1 MKIFHCAANSG
12 LLSCLPMVYPACC
25 PCCSSSLPAENYGG
39 GLLPLGSNITS
50 DGYIPTA
57 VAAAVVQSVRP
68 ISNPTE
74 ESTPSTPDADRPDE
88 QPTASTPE
96 ATRPAEQPTASAP
109 ETARPDEQPTAS
121 APETDR
127 PNEETPPSTPETNRP
142 NEETAPITPEA
153 TRPNEETVPS
163 TPETNQPNE
172 ENAPATPE
180 TNQPN
185 EETAPATPEATRPA
199 EQPTASAPETA
210 RPNEET
216 AASMP
221 TRPLSTVRLPASG
234 DTPATAGSAAQ
245 FWIRDSQ
252 AVNASALCLFPQT
265 VAGQDLAFS
274 ENTLSLAPK
283 GVYFVS
289 LLLKA
294 QANGQFVEVIPQIDL
309 ALRHEFSAC
318 ANGDSSSEPQ
328 AGAVSLSCGF
338 LVNTTAC
345 TAPTSLQF
353 LLHTD
358 SAQPVSVNGC
368 LSLFKVGVP
377 FGD

>member
-25 PCCSSSLPAENYGG
+25 PCSSSLSAENCGG
-39 GLLPLGSNITS
+39 GLLPLGSNSTI

-57 VAAAVVQSVRP
+57 VSAAVVQSVRP
-68 ISNPTE
+68 ISNPTTE
-74 ESTPSTPDADRPDE
+74 TPPTTPDA
-88 QPTASTPE
+88 T
-96 ATRPAEQPTASAP
+96 
-109 ETARPDEQPTAS
+109 
-121 APETDR
+121 R
-127 PNEETPPSTPETNRP
+127 PNEETTPAAPETNRP
-142 NEETAPITPEA
+142 NEETPPTTPDA

-163 TPETNQPNE
+163 TPET
-172 ENAPATPE
+172 
-180 TNQPN
+180 
-185 EETAPATPEATRPA
+185 
-199 EQPTASAPETA
+199 A

-216 AASMP
+216 VPSAP
-221 TRPLSTVRLPASG
+221 IRPVSAFRLPE
-234 DTPATAGSAAQ
+234 DRKEPATAGSAAQ

-252 AVNASALCLFPQT
+252 VINASVLHLFPQT

-274 ENTLSLAPK
+274 EDTLSLAPN

-289 LLLKA
+289 FLLKA

-309 ALRHEFSAC
+309 ALHHEFSAC
-318 ANGDSSSEPQ
+318 AKGDSSQEPQ
-328 AGAVSLSCGF
+328 ADAVSFSCGF

-358 SAQPVSVNGC
+358 SAQPIAVNGC
-368 LSLFKVGVP
+368 LSLFKIGVP

>member
-39 GLLPLGSNITS
+39 GLLPLGSNITA

-68 ISNPTE
+68 ISNPTTE
-74 ESTPSTPDADRPDE
+74 TP
-88 QPTASTPE
+88 PTTPE
-96 ATRPAEQPTASAP
+96 A
-109 ETARPDEQPTAS
+109 D
-121 APETDR
+121 
-127 PNEETPPSTPETNRP
+127 
-142 NEETAPITPEA
+142 
-153 TRPNEETVPS
+153 RPNEETVPS
-163 TPETNQPNE
+163 M
-172 ENAPATPE
+172 
-180 TNQPN
+180 
-185 EETAPATPEATRPA
+185 
-199 EQPTASAPETA
+199 PETA
-210 RPNEET
+210 RPNEEAT
-216 AASMP
+216 PSAP
-221 TRPLSTVRLPASG
+221 IRPVSAFRLPENRKE
-234 DTPATAGSAAQ
+234 PATVGSAAQ

-252 AVNASALCLFPQT
+252 AINASVLHLFPQT

-274 ENTLSLAPK
+274 EDTLSLAPN

-289 LLLKA
+289 FLLKA

-309 ALRHEFSAC
+309 ALHHEFSAC
-318 ANGDSSSEPQ
+318 AKGDSSQEPQ
-328 AGAVSLSCGF
+328 ADAVSLSCGF

-358 SAQPVSVNGC
+358 SAQPIAVNGC
-368 LSLFKVGVP
+368 LSLFKIGVP

>member
-25 PCCSSSLPAENYGG
+25 PCSSSLPAENYGG
-39 GLLPLGSNITS
+39 GLLPLGSNSTV

-68 ISNPTE
+68 ISNPTTE
-74 ESTPSTPDADRPDE
+74 TP
-88 QPTASTPE
+88 PTTPE
-96 ATRPAEQPTASAP
+96 AA
-109 ETARPDEQPTAS
+109 
-121 APETDR
+121 
-127 PNEETPPSTPETNRP
+127 
-142 NEETAPITPEA
+142 
-153 TRPNEETVPS
+153 RPNEETVPS
-163 TPETNQPNE
+163 TPETDR
-172 ENAPATPE
+172 
-180 TNQPN
+180 PN
-185 EETAPATPEATRPA
+185 EETAPATPEATRPNEEA
-199 EQPTASAPETA
+199 ITSAPETT

-216 AASMP
+216 VPSAP
-221 TRPLSTVRLPASG
+221 IRPVSAFRLPENRKE
-234 DTPATAGSAAQ
+234 PATVGSAAQ

-252 AVNASALCLFPQT
+252 AINASVLHLFPQT

-274 ENTLSLAPK
+274 EDTLSLAPN

-289 LLLKA
+289 FLLKA

-309 ALRHEFSAC
+309 ALHHEFSAC
-318 ANGDSSSEPQ
+318 AKGDSSQEPQ
-328 AGAVSLSCGF
+328 ADAVSLSCGF

-358 SAQPVSVNGC
+358 SAQPIAVNGC
-368 LSLFKVGVP
+368 LSLFKIGVP

>member
-39 GLLPLGSNITS
+39 GLLPLGSNSTA

-68 ISNPTE
+68 ISNPT
-74 ESTPSTPDADRPDE
+74 T
-88 QPTASTPE
+88 
-96 ATRPAEQPTASAP
+96 
-109 ETARPDEQPTAS
+109 
-121 APETDR
+121 
-127 PNEETPPSTPETNRP
+127 ETPPSTPETNRP
-142 NEETAPITPEA
+142 NEEPAPVTPETA
-153 TRPNEETVPS
+153 RPNEADRPNEEAIPSAPEATRPNEEAITSAPETTRPNEETVPS
-163 TPETNQPNE
+163 APIRPVSAFRLPENRKE
-172 ENAPATPE
+172 PAT
-180 TNQPN
+180 
-185 EETAPATPEATRPA
+185 
-199 EQPTASAPETA
+199 
-210 RPNEET
+210 
-216 AASMP
+216 
-221 TRPLSTVRLPASG
+221 V
-234 DTPATAGSAAQ
+234 GSAAQ

-252 AVNASALCLFPQT
+252 AINASVLHLFPQT

-274 ENTLSLAPK
+274 EDTLSLAPN

-289 LLLKA
+289 FLLKA

-309 ALRHEFSAC
+309 ALHHEFSAC
-318 ANGDSSSEPQ
+318 AKGDSSQEPQ
-328 AGAVSLSCGF
+328 ADAVSLSCGF

-358 SAQPVSVNGC
+358 SAQPIAVNGC
-368 LSLFKVGVP
+368 LSLFKIGVP

>member
-39 GLLPLGSNITS
+39 GLLPLGSNSTV

-68 ISNPTE
+68 ISNPTTE
-74 ESTPSTPDADRPDE
+74 TP
-88 QPTASTPE
+88 PTT
-96 ATRPAEQPTASAP
+96 P
-109 ETARPDEQPTAS
+109 ETAQ
-121 APETDR
+121 
-127 PNEETPPSTPETNRP
+127 PNEETVP
-142 NEETAPITPEA
+142 AAPEA
-153 TRPNEETVPS
+153 TRPNEETVPA
-163 TPETNQPNE
+163 TPDTTRPNE
-172 ENAPATPE
+172 EAAPATPE
-180 TNQPN
+180 IN
-185 EETAPATPEATRPA
+185 
-199 EQPTASAPETA
+199 
-210 RPNEET
+210 RPNEEIVPS
-216 AASMP
+216 AP
-221 TRPLSTVRLPASG
+221 IRPVSAFRLPEDG
-234 DTPATAGSAAQ
+234 KEPATAGSAAQ

-252 AVNASALCLFPQT
+252 AINASVLHLFPQT

-274 ENTLSLAPK
+274 EDTLSLAPN

-289 LLLKA
+289 FLLKA

-309 ALRHEFSAC
+309 ALHHEFSAC
-318 ANGDSSSEPQ
+318 AKGDSSQEPQ
-328 AGAVSLSCGF
+328 ADAVSLSCGF

-358 SAQPVSVNGC
+358 SAQPIAVNGC
-368 LSLFKVGVP
+368 LSLFKIGVL

>member
-25 PCCSSSLPAENYGG
+25 PCSSSLPAENYGG
-39 GLLPLGSNITS
+39 GLLPLGSNITA

-68 ISNPTE
+68 ISNPTTE
-74 ESTPSTPDADRPDE
+74 TPPTTPDA
-88 QPTASTPE
+88 T
-96 ATRPAEQPTASAP
+96 
-109 ETARPDEQPTAS
+109 
-121 APETDR
+121 R
-127 PNEETPPSTPETNRP
+127 PNEETTPAAPETNRPDEETVPATPETNRP
-142 NEETAPITPEA
+142 NEETPPTMPETA
-153 TRPNEETVPS
+153 RPNEETVPS
-163 TPETNQPNE
+163 TPE
-172 ENAPATPE
+172 A
-180 TNQPN
+180 
-185 EETAPATPEATRPA
+185 
-199 EQPTASAPETA
+199 A

-216 AASMP
+216 VP
-221 TRPLSTVRLPASG
+221 TTPETDRPNEEATPSAPIRPVSAFRLPEDGKES
-234 DTPATAGSAAQ
+234 ATAGSAAQ

-252 AVNASALCLFPQT
+252 AINASVLHLFPQT

-274 ENTLSLAPK
+274 EDTLSLAPN

-289 LLLKA
+289 FLLKA

-309 ALRHEFSAC
+309 ALHHEFSAC
-318 ANGDSSSEPQ
+318 AKGDSSQEPQ
-328 AGAVSLSCGF
+328 ADAVSLSCGF

-358 SAQPVSVNGC
+358 SAQPIAVNGC
-368 LSLFKVGVP
+368 LSLFKIGVP

>member
-39 GLLPLGSNITS
+39 GLLPLGSNITA

-57 VAAAVVQSVRP
+57 VAAAVIQSVRP
-68 ISNPTE
+68 ISNPT
-74 ESTPSTPDADRPDE
+74 T
-88 QPTASTPE
+88 
-96 ATRPAEQPTASAP
+96 
-109 ETARPDEQPTAS
+109 
-121 APETDR
+121 
-127 PNEETPPSTPETNRP
+127 ETPPSTPEAARP
-142 NEETAPITPEA
+142 NEETTPATPETARPNEADRPNEEAIPSAPEATRPNVEAIPSAPDA
-153 TRPNEETVPS
+153 TRPNEETVP
-163 TPETNQPNE
+163 TT
-172 ENAPATPE
+172 
-180 TNQPN
+180 
-185 EETAPATPEATRPA
+185 
-199 EQPTASAPETA
+199 PETA
-210 RPNEET
+210 RPNEKAT
-216 AASMP
+216 PSAP
-221 TRPLSTVRLPASG
+221 IRPVSAFRLPE
-234 DTPATAGSAAQ
+234 DRKEPATAGSAAQ

-252 AVNASALCLFPQT
+252 AINASVLHLFPQT

-274 ENTLSLAPK
+274 EDTLSLAPN

-289 LLLKA
+289 FLLKA

-309 ALRHEFSAC
+309 ALHHEFSAC
-318 ANGDSSSEPQ
+318 AKGDSSQEPQ
-328 AGAVSLSCGF
+328 ADAVSLSCGF

-358 SAQPVSVNGC
+358 SAQPIAVNGC
-368 LSLFKVGVP
+368 LSLFKIGVP

>member
-25 PCCSSSLPAENYGG
+25 PCSSSLSAENCGG
-39 GLLPLGSNITS
+39 GLLPLGSNSTI

-68 ISNPTE
+68 ISNPTTE
-74 ESTPSTPDADRPDE
+74 TPPTTPDA
-88 QPTASTPE
+88 
-96 ATRPAEQPTASAP
+96 TRPNE
-109 ETARPDEQPTAS
+109 ETTPA

-127 PNEETPPSTPETNRP
+127 PDEETVPATPETNRP
-142 NEETAPITPEA
+142 NEETPPTTPDA
-153 TRPNEETVPS
+153 TRPNEETVP
-163 TPETNQPNE
+163 TT
-172 ENAPATPE
+172 
-180 TNQPN
+180 
-185 EETAPATPEATRPA
+185 
-199 EQPTASAPETA
+199 PETA
-210 RPNEET
+210 RPNEKAT
-216 AASMP
+216 PSAP
-221 TRPLSTVRLPASG
+221 IRPVSAFRLPE
-234 DTPATAGSAAQ
+234 DRKEPATAGSAAQ

-252 AVNASALCLFPQT
+252 AINASVLHLFPQT

-274 ENTLSLAPK
+274 EDTLSLAPN

-289 LLLKA
+289 FLLKA

-309 ALRHEFSAC
+309 ALHHEFSAC
-318 ANGDSSSEPQ
+318 AKGDSSQEPQ
-328 AGAVSLSCGF
+328 ADAVSLSCGF

-358 SAQPVSVNGC
+358 SAQPIAVNGC
-368 LSLFKVGVP
+368 LSLFKIGVP

>member
-39 GLLPLGSNITS
+39 GLLPLGSNSTV

-68 ISNPTE
+68 ISNPT
-74 ESTPSTPDADRPDE
+74 T
-88 QPTASTPE
+88 
-96 ATRPAEQPTASAP
+96 
-109 ETARPDEQPTAS
+109 
-121 APETDR
+121 
-127 PNEETPPSTPETNRP
+127 ETPPTTPETNRP
-142 NEETAPITPEA
+142 NEEPAPVTPETA
-153 TRPNEETVPS
+153 RPNEADRPNEEAIPSAPEATRPNEEAIPSAPETTRPNEETVPS
-163 TPETNQPNE
+163 APIRPVSAFRLPENRKE
-172 ENAPATPE
+172 PAT
-180 TNQPN
+180 
-185 EETAPATPEATRPA
+185 
-199 EQPTASAPETA
+199 
-210 RPNEET
+210 
-216 AASMP
+216 
-221 TRPLSTVRLPASG
+221 V
-234 DTPATAGSAAQ
+234 GSAAQ

-252 AVNASALCLFPQT
+252 AINASVLHLFPQT

-274 ENTLSLAPK
+274 EDTLSLAPN

-289 LLLKA
+289 FLLKA

-309 ALRHEFSAC
+309 ALHHEFSAC
-318 ANGDSSSEPQ
+318 AKGDSSQEPQ
-328 AGAVSLSCGF
+328 ADAVSLSCGF

-358 SAQPVSVNGC
+358 SAQPIAVNGC
-368 LSLFKVGVP
+368 LSLFKIGVP

>member
-39 GLLPLGSNITS
+39 GLLPLGSNSTV

-57 VAAAVVQSVRP
+57 VSAAVVQSVRP
-68 ISNPTE
+68 ISNPTTE
-74 ESTPSTPDADRPDE
+74 TP
-88 QPTASTPE
+88 PTTPE
-96 ATRPAEQPTASAP
+96 A
-109 ETARPDEQPTAS
+109 
-121 APETDR
+121 DR
-127 PNEETPPSTPETNRP
+127 PNEETTPAAPEINRPDEETVPATPETNRP
-142 NEETAPITPEA
+142 NEETPPTTPDA
-153 TRPNEETVPS
+153 TRPNEETVP
-163 TPETNQPNE
+163 TT
-172 ENAPATPE
+172 
-180 TNQPN
+180 
-185 EETAPATPEATRPA
+185 
-199 EQPTASAPETA
+199 PETA
-210 RPNEET
+210 RPNEEAT
-216 AASMP
+216 PSAP
-221 TRPLSTVRLPASG
+221 IRPVSAFRLPEDG
-234 DTPATAGSAAQ
+234 KEPATAGSAAQ

-252 AVNASALCLFPQT
+252 AINASVLHLFPQT

-274 ENTLSLAPK
+274 EDTLSLAPN

-289 LLLKA
+289 FLLKA

-309 ALRHEFSAC
+309 ALHHEFSAC
-318 ANGDSSSEPQ
+318 AKGDSSQEPQ
-328 AGAVSLSCGF
+328 ADAVSLSCGF

-358 SAQPVSVNGC
+358 SAQPIAVNGC
-368 LSLFKVGVP
+368 LSLFKIGVP

>member
-39 GLLPLGSNITS
+39 GLLPLGSNITA

-68 ISNPTE
+68 ISNPTTE
-74 ESTPSTPDADRPDE
+74 TP
-88 QPTASTPE
+88 PTTPE
-96 ATRPAEQPTASAP
+96 AA
-109 ETARPDEQPTAS
+109 
-121 APETDR
+121 
-127 PNEETPPSTPETNRP
+127 
-142 NEETAPITPEA
+142 
-153 TRPNEETVPS
+153 RPNEETVPS
-163 TPETNQPNE
+163 M
-172 ENAPATPE
+172 
-180 TNQPN
+180 
-185 EETAPATPEATRPA
+185 
-199 EQPTASAPETA
+199 PETA
-210 RPNEET
+210 RPNEKATPSTPEADRPNEEAVPSTPET
-216 AASMP
+216 A
-221 TRPLSTVRLPASG
+221 RPNEKATPSAPIRPVSAFRLPE
-234 DTPATAGSAAQ
+234 DRKEPATAGSAAQ

-252 AVNASALCLFPQT
+252 AINASVLHLFPQT

-274 ENTLSLAPK
+274 EDTLSLAPN

-289 LLLKA
+289 FLLKA

-309 ALRHEFSAC
+309 ALHHEFSAC
-318 ANGDSSSEPQ
+318 AKGDSSQEPQ
-328 AGAVSLSCGF
+328 ADAVSLSCGF

-358 SAQPVSVNGC
+358 SAQPIAVNGC
-368 LSLFKVGVP
+368 LSLFKIGVP

>member
-25 PCCSSSLPAENYGG
+25 PCSSSLSAENCGG
-39 GLLPLGSNITS
+39 GLLPLGSNSTI

-68 ISNPTE
+68 ISNPTTE
-74 ESTPSTPDADRPDE
+74 TPPTTPDA
-88 QPTASTPE
+88 
-96 ATRPAEQPTASAP
+96 TRPNE
-109 ETARPDEQPTAS
+109 ETTPA

-127 PNEETPPSTPETNRP
+127 PDEETVPATPETNRP
-142 NEETAPITPEA
+142 NEETPPTTPDA
-153 TRPNEETVPS
+153 TRPNEETVP
-163 TPETNQPNE
+163 TT
-172 ENAPATPE
+172 
-180 TNQPN
+180 
-185 EETAPATPEATRPA
+185 
-199 EQPTASAPETA
+199 PETA
-210 RPNEET
+210 RPNEEAT
-216 AASMP
+216 PSAP
-221 TRPLSTVRLPASG
+221 IRPVSAFRLPEDG
-234 DTPATAGSAAQ
+234 KEPATAGSAAQ

-252 AVNASALCLFPQT
+252 AINASVLHLFPQT

-274 ENTLSLAPK
+274 EDTLSLAPN

-289 LLLKA
+289 FLLKA
-294 QANGQFVEVIPQIDL
+294 QANGKFVEVIPQIDL
-309 ALRHEFSAC
+309 ALHHEFSAC
-318 ANGDSSSEPQ
+318 AKGDSSQEPQ
-328 AGAVSLSCGF
+328 ADAVSLSCGF

-358 SAQPVSVNGC
+358 SAQPIAVNGC
-368 LSLFKVGVP
+368 LSLFKIGVP

>member
-25 PCCSSSLPAENYGG
+25 PCSSSLSAENCGG
-39 GLLPLGSNITS
+39 GLLPLGSNSTI

-57 VAAAVVQSVRP
+57 VSAAVVQSVRP
-68 ISNPTE
+68 ISNPTTE
-74 ESTPSTPDADRPDE
+74 TPPTTPDA
-88 QPTASTPE
+88 T
-96 ATRPAEQPTASAP
+96 
-109 ETARPDEQPTAS
+109 
-121 APETDR
+121 R
-127 PNEETPPSTPETNRP
+127 PNEETTPAAPETNRPDEETVPATPETNRP
-142 NEETAPITPEA
+142 NEETPPTTPEA
-153 TRPNEETVPS
+153 TRPNKETVPS
-163 TPETNQPNE
+163 T
-172 ENAPATPE
+172 
-180 TNQPN
+180 
-185 EETAPATPEATRPA
+185 
-199 EQPTASAPETA
+199 PETA

-216 AASMP
+216 VPSAP
-221 TRPLSTVRLPASG
+221 IRPVSAFRLPE
-234 DTPATAGSAAQ
+234 DRKEPATAGSAAQ

-252 AVNASALCLFPQT
+252 VINASVLHLFPQT

-274 ENTLSLAPK
+274 EDTLSLAPN

-289 LLLKA
+289 FLLKA

-309 ALRHEFSAC
+309 ALHHEFSAC
-318 ANGDSSSEPQ
+318 AKGDSSQEPQ
-328 AGAVSLSCGF
+328 ADAVSFSCGF

-358 SAQPVSVNGC
+358 SAQPIAVNGC
-368 LSLFKVGVP
+368 LSLFKIGVP

>member
-39 GLLPLGSNITS
+39 GLLPLGSNSTV

-68 ISNPTE
+68 ISNPTTE
-74 ESTPSTPDADRPDE
+74 TP
-88 QPTASTPE
+88 PTT
-96 ATRPAEQPTASAP
+96 P
-109 ETARPDEQPTAS
+109 ETAQ
-121 APETDR
+121 
-127 PNEETPPSTPETNRP
+127 PNEETVP
-142 NEETAPITPEA
+142 AAPEA
-153 TRPNEETVPS
+153 TRPNEETVP
-163 TPETNQPNE
+163 
-172 ENAPATPE
+172 ATPE
-180 TNQPN
+180 TN
-185 EETAPATPEATRPA
+185 
-199 EQPTASAPETA
+199 
-210 RPNEET
+210 RPNEE
-216 AASMP
+216 AASSAP
-221 TRPLSTVRLPASG
+221 IRPVSAFRLPEDG
-234 DTPATAGSAAQ
+234 KEPATAGSAAQ

-252 AVNASALCLFPQT
+252 AINASVLHLFPQT

-274 ENTLSLAPK
+274 EDTLSLAPN

-289 LLLKA
+289 FLLKA
-294 QANGQFVEVIPQIDL
+294 QANGKFVEVIPQIDL
-309 ALRHEFSAC
+309 ALHHEFSAC
-318 ANGDSSSEPQ
+318 AKGDSSQEPQ
-328 AGAVSLSCGF
+328 ADAVSLSCGF

-358 SAQPVSVNGC
+358 SAQPIAVNGC
-368 LSLFKVGVP
+368 LSLFKIGVP

>member
-39 GLLPLGSNITS
+39 GLLPLGSNITA

-68 ISNPTE
+68 ISNPTTE
-74 ESTPSTPDADRPDE
+74 TP
-88 QPTASTPE
+88 PTTPE
-96 ATRPAEQPTASAP
+96 A
-109 ETARPDEQPTAS
+109 
-121 APETDR
+121 DR
-127 PNEETPPSTPETNRP
+127 PNEETTPAAPETNRPDEETVPATPETNRP
-142 NEETAPITPEA
+142 NEETPPTTPEA

-163 TPETNQPNE
+163 TPET
-172 ENAPATPE
+172 
-180 TNQPN
+180 
-185 EETAPATPEATRPA
+185 
-199 EQPTASAPETA
+199 A

-216 AASMP
+216 VPSAP
-221 TRPLSTVRLPASG
+221 IRPVSAFRLPE
-234 DTPATAGSAAQ
+234 DRKEPATAGSAAQ

-252 AVNASALCLFPQT
+252 VINASVLHLFPQT

-274 ENTLSLAPK
+274 EDTLSLAPN

-289 LLLKA
+289 FLLKA

-309 ALRHEFSAC
+309 ALHHEFSAC
-318 ANGDSSSEPQ
+318 AKGDSSQEPQ
-328 AGAVSLSCGF
+328 ADAVSFSCGF

-358 SAQPVSVNGC
+358 SAQPIAVNGC
-368 LSLFKVGVP
+368 LSLFKIGVP

>member
-25 PCCSSSLPAENYGG
+25 PCSSSLPAENYGG
-39 GLLPLGSNITS
+39 GLLPLGSNSTA

-68 ISNPTE
+68 ISNPTTE
-74 ESTPSTPDADRPDE
+74 TP
-88 QPTASTPE
+88 PTTPE
-96 ATRPAEQPTASAP
+96 AA
-109 ETARPDEQPTAS
+109 
-121 APETDR
+121 
-127 PNEETPPSTPETNRP
+127 
-142 NEETAPITPEA
+142 
-153 TRPNEETVPS
+153 RPNEETVPITPETTQPNEADRPNEEVVPS
-163 TPETNQPNE
+163 TPETTQPNE
-172 ENAPATPE
+172 EAIPSAPE
-180 TNQPN
+180 TTRPN
-185 EETAPATPEATRPA
+185 EENVP
-199 EQPTASAPETA
+199 SAPETA

-216 AASMP
+216 VSSAP
-221 TRPLSTVRLPASG
+221 IRPVSAFRLPEDG
-234 DTPATAGSAAQ
+234 KEPATAGSAAQ

-252 AVNASALCLFPQT
+252 AINASVLHLFPQT

-274 ENTLSLAPK
+274 EDTLSLAPN

-289 LLLKA
+289 FLLKA

-309 ALRHEFSAC
+309 ALHHEFSAC
-318 ANGDSSSEPQ
+318 AKGDSSQEPQ
-328 AGAVSLSCGF
+328 ADAVSLSCGF

-358 SAQPVSVNGC
+358 SAQPIAVNGC
-368 LSLFKVGVP
+368 LSLFKIGVL

>member
-25 PCCSSSLPAENYGG
+25 PCSSSLSAENCGG
-39 GLLPLGSNITS
+39 GLLPLGSNSTI

-57 VAAAVVQSVRP
+57 VSAAVVQSVRP
-68 ISNPTE
+68 ISNPTTE
-74 ESTPSTPDADRPDE
+74 TPPSM
-88 QPTASTPE
+88 
-96 ATRPAEQPTASAP
+96 P
-109 ETARPDEQPTAS
+109 ETARPNEETTPA

-127 PNEETPPSTPETNRP
+127 PDEETVPATPETTQP
-142 NEETAPITPEA
+142 NEEAITSAPET
-153 TRPNEETVPS
+153 TRPNEENVP
-163 TPETNQPNE
+163 
-172 ENAPATPE
+172 
-180 TNQPN
+180 
-185 EETAPATPEATRPA
+185 
-199 EQPTASAPETA
+199 SAPETA

-216 AASMP
+216 VPSAP
-221 TRPLSTVRLPASG
+221 IRPVSAFRLPENRKE
-234 DTPATAGSAAQ
+234 PATVGSAAQ

-252 AVNASALCLFPQT
+252 AINASVLHLFPQT

-274 ENTLSLAPK
+274 EDTLSLAPN

-289 LLLKA
+289 FLLKA

-309 ALRHEFSAC
+309 ALHHEFSAC
-318 ANGDSSSEPQ
+318 AKGDSSQEPQ
-328 AGAVSLSCGF
+328 ADAVSLSCGF

-358 SAQPVSVNGC
+358 SAQPIAVNGC
-368 LSLFKVGVP
+368 LSLFKIGVL

>member
-39 GLLPLGSNITS
+39 GLLPLGSNSTV

-68 ISNPTE
+68 ISNPTTE
-74 ESTPSTPDADRPDE
+74 TP
-88 QPTASTPE
+88 PTT
-96 ATRPAEQPTASAP
+96 P
-109 ETARPDEQPTAS
+109 ETAQ
-121 APETDR
+121 
-127 PNEETPPSTPETNRP
+127 PNEETVP
-142 NEETAPITPEA
+142 AAPEA
-153 TRPNEETVPS
+153 TRPNEETVPA
-163 TPETNQPNE
+163 TPDTTRPNE
-172 ENAPATPE
+172 EAAPATPE
-180 TNQPN
+180 IN
-185 EETAPATPEATRPA
+185 
-199 EQPTASAPETA
+199 
-210 RPNEET
+210 RPNEEIVPS
-216 AASMP
+216 AP
-221 TRPLSTVRLPASG
+221 IRPVSAFRLPEDG
-234 DTPATAGSAAQ
+234 KEPATAGSAAQ

-252 AVNASALCLFPQT
+252 AINVSVLHLFPQT

-274 ENTLSLAPK
+274 EDTLSLAPN

-289 LLLKA
+289 FLLKA
-294 QANGQFVEVIPQIDL
+294 QANGKFVEVIPQIDL
-309 ALRHEFSAC
+309 ALHHEFSAC
-318 ANGDSSSEPQ
+318 AKGDSSQEPQ
-328 AGAVSLSCGF
+328 ADAVSLSCGF

-358 SAQPVSVNGC
+358 SAQPIAVNGC
-368 LSLFKVGVP
+368 LSLFKIGVP

>member
-39 GLLPLGSNITS
+39 GLLPLGSNITA

-57 VAAAVVQSVRP
+57 VAAAVIQSVRP
-68 ISNPTE
+68 ISNPT
-74 ESTPSTPDADRPDE
+74 T
-88 QPTASTPE
+88 
-96 ATRPAEQPTASAP
+96 
-109 ETARPDEQPTAS
+109 
-121 APETDR
+121 
-127 PNEETPPSTPETNRP
+127 ETPPPTPETNRP
-142 NEETAPITPEA
+142 NEEPAPVTPETARPNEADRPNEEAIPSAPEA
-153 TRPNEETVPS
+153 TRPNEEAITS
-163 TPETNQPNE
+163 APET
-172 ENAPATPE
+172 TR
-180 TNQPN
+180 PN
-185 EETAPATPEATRPA
+185 EETV
-199 EQPTASAPETA
+199 PTTPETA
-210 RPNEET
+210 RPNEEAT
-216 AASMP
+216 PSAP
-221 TRPLSTVRLPASG
+221 IRPVSAFRLPEDG
-234 DTPATAGSAAQ
+234 KEPATAGSAAQ

-252 AVNASALCLFPQT
+252 AINASVLHLFPQT

-274 ENTLSLAPK
+274 EDTLSLAPN

-289 LLLKA
+289 FLLKA

-309 ALRHEFSAC
+309 ALHHEFSAC
-318 ANGDSSSEPQ
+318 AKGDSSQEPQ
-328 AGAVSLSCGF
+328 ADAVSLSCGF

-358 SAQPVSVNGC
+358 SAQPIAVNGC
-368 LSLFKVGVP
+368 LSLFKIGVP

>member
-25 PCCSSSLPAENYGG
+25 PCCSSSLPAENGG
-39 GLLPLGSNITS
+39 GLLPLGSNITA

-68 ISNPTE
+68 ISNPTTE
-74 ESTPSTPDADRPDE
+74 TPPSTPEAARPNE
-88 QPTASTPE
+88 EATPSTPE
-96 ATRPAEQPTASAP
+96 ATRP
-109 ETARPDEQPTAS
+109 
-121 APETDR
+121 
-127 PNEETPPSTPETNRP
+127 NEETPPT
-142 NEETAPITPEA
+142 TPEA
-153 TRPNEETVPS
+153 ARPNEETVPS
-163 TPETNQPNE
+163 TPETDR
-172 ENAPATPE
+172 
-180 TNQPN
+180 PN
-185 EETAPATPEATRPA
+185 EETAPATPDT
-199 EQPTASAPETA
+199 T
-210 RPNEET
+210 RPNEE
-216 AASMP
+216 AAP
-221 TRPLSTVRLPASG
+221 ATPEINRPNEEIVPSAPIRPVSAFRLPEDG
-234 DTPATAGSAAQ
+234 KEPATAGSAAQ

-252 AVNASALCLFPQT
+252 AINASVLHLFPQT

-274 ENTLSLAPK
+274 EDTLSLAPN

-289 LLLKA
+289 FLLKA

-309 ALRHEFSAC
+309 ALHHEFSAC
-318 ANGDSSSEPQ
+318 AKGDSSQEPQ
-328 AGAVSLSCGF
+328 ADAVSLSCGF

-358 SAQPVSVNGC
+358 SAQPIAVNGC
-368 LSLFKVGVP
+368 LSLFKIGVP

>member
-39 GLLPLGSNITS
+39 GLLPLGSNITA

-68 ISNPTE
+68 ISNPTTE
-74 ESTPSTPDADRPDE
+74 TPPSTPDA
-88 QPTASTPE
+88 A
-96 ATRPAEQPTASAP
+96 
-109 ETARPDEQPTAS
+109 
-121 APETDR
+121 R
-127 PNEETPPSTPETNRP
+127 PNEETPPATPD
-142 NEETAPITPEA
+142 A
-153 TRPNEETVPS
+153 TRPNEETVPT
-163 TPETNQPNE
+163 TPETTQPNE
-172 ENAPATPE
+172 EATPS
-180 TNQPN
+180 
-185 EETAPATPEATRPA
+185 TPEAAQSNEEVVPSTPDA
-199 EQPTASAPETA
+199 T
-210 RPNEET
+210 RPNEKAT
-216 AASMP
+216 PSAP
-221 TRPLSTVRLPASG
+221 IRPVSAFRLPE
-234 DTPATAGSAAQ
+234 DRKEPATAGSAAQ

-252 AVNASALCLFPQT
+252 AINASVLHLFPQT
-265 VAGQDLAFS
+265 VAGQDLTFS
-274 ENTLSLAPK
+274 EDTLSLAPN

-289 LLLKA
+289 FLLKA

-309 ALRHEFSAC
+309 ALHHEFSAC
-318 ANGDSSSEPQ
+318 AKGDSSQEPQ
-328 AGAVSLSCGF
+328 ADAVSLSCGF

-358 SAQPVSVNGC
+358 SAQPIAVNGC
-368 LSLFKVGVP
+368 LSLFKIGVP

>member
-39 GLLPLGSNITS
+39 GLLPLGSNITA

-68 ISNPTE
+68 ISNPTTE
-74 ESTPSTPDADRPDE
+74 TPPTTPDA
-88 QPTASTPE
+88 T
-96 ATRPAEQPTASAP
+96 
-109 ETARPDEQPTAS
+109 
-121 APETDR
+121 R
-127 PNEETPPSTPETNRP
+127 PNEETTPAAPETNRPDEETVPATPETNRP
-142 NEETAPITPEA
+142 NEETPPTTPEA
-153 TRPNEETVPS
+153 DRPNEETVP
-163 TPETNQPNE
+163 TT
-172 ENAPATPE
+172 
-180 TNQPN
+180 
-185 EETAPATPEATRPA
+185 
-199 EQPTASAPETA
+199 PETA
-210 RPNEET
+210 RPNEKAT
-216 AASMP
+216 PSAP
-221 TRPLSTVRLPASG
+221 IRPVSAFRLPEDG
-234 DTPATAGSAAQ
+234 KEPATAGSAAQ

-252 AVNASALCLFPQT
+252 AINASVLHLFPQT

-274 ENTLSLAPK
+274 EDTLSLAPN

-289 LLLKA
+289 FLLKA

-309 ALRHEFSAC
+309 ALHHEFSAC
-318 ANGDSSSEPQ
+318 AKGDSSQEPQ
-328 AGAVSLSCGF
+328 ADAVSLSCGF

-358 SAQPVSVNGC
+358 SAQPIAVNGC
-368 LSLFKVGVP
+368 LSLFKIGVL

>member
-25 PCCSSSLPAENYGG
+25 LCSSSLPAENYGG
-39 GLLPLGSNITS
+39 GLLPLGSNITA

-68 ISNPTE
+68 ISNPTTE
-74 ESTPSTPDADRPDE
+74 TP
-88 QPTASTPE
+88 PTTPE
-96 ATRPAEQPTASAP
+96 AA
-109 ETARPDEQPTAS
+109 
-121 APETDR
+121 
-127 PNEETPPSTPETNRP
+127 
-142 NEETAPITPEA
+142 
-153 TRPNEETVPS
+153 RPNEETVPS
-163 TPETNQPNE
+163 
-172 ENAPATPE
+172 API
-180 TNQPN
+180 
-185 EETAPATPEATRPA
+185 RPV
-199 EQPTASAPETA
+199 SAF
-210 RPNEET
+210 
-216 AASMP
+216 
-221 TRPLSTVRLPASG
+221 RLPENRKE
-234 DTPATAGSAAQ
+234 PATAGSAAQ

-252 AVNASALCLFPQT
+252 AINASVLHLFPQT

-274 ENTLSLAPK
+274 EDTLSLAPN

-289 LLLKA
+289 FLLKA

-309 ALRHEFSAC
+309 ALHHEFSAC
-318 ANGDSSSEPQ
+318 AKGDSSQEPQ
-328 AGAVSLSCGF
+328 ADAVSLSCGF

-358 SAQPVSVNGC
+358 SAQPIAVNGC
-368 LSLFKVGVP
+368 LSLFKIGVP

>member
-12 LLSCLPMVYPACC
+12 LMSCLPMVYPACC

-39 GLLPLGSNITS
+39 GLLPLGRNSTI

-57 VAAAVVQSVRP
+57 VSAAVVQSVRP
-68 ISNPTE
+68 ISNPTTE
-74 ESTPSTPDADRPDE
+74 TPP
-88 QPTASTPE
+88 STPE
-96 ATRPAEQPTASAP
+96 A
-109 ETARPDEQPTAS
+109 ARPNEETTPA

-127 PNEETPPSTPETNRP
+127 PDEETVPATPETNRP
-142 NEETAPITPEA
+142 NEEPPPTTPDA
-153 TRPNEETVPS
+153 TRPNEETH
-163 TPETNQPNE
+163 
-172 ENAPATPE
+172 
-180 TNQPN
+180 
-185 EETAPATPEATRPA
+185 
-199 EQPTASAPETA
+199 PTTPETA
-210 RPNEET
+210 RPNEEAT
-216 AASMP
+216 PSAP
-221 TRPLSTVRLPASG
+221 IRPVSAFRLPEDG
-234 DTPATAGSAAQ
+234 KEPATAGSAAQ

-252 AVNASALCLFPQT
+252 AINASVLHLFPQT

-274 ENTLSLAPK
+274 EDTLSLAPN

-289 LLLKA
+289 FLLKA

-309 ALRHEFSAC
+309 ALHHEFSAC
-318 ANGDSSSEPQ
+318 AKGDSSQEPQ
-328 AGAVSLSCGF
+328 ADAVSLSCGF

-358 SAQPVSVNGC
+358 SAQPIAVNGC
-368 LSLFKVGVP
+368 LSLFKIGVP

>member
-39 GLLPLGSNITS
+39 GLLPLGSNITA

-68 ISNPTE
+68 ISNPTTE
-74 ESTPSTPDADRPDE
+74 TPPTTPDA
-88 QPTASTPE
+88 T
-96 ATRPAEQPTASAP
+96 
-109 ETARPDEQPTAS
+109 
-121 APETDR
+121 R
-127 PNEETPPSTPETNRP
+127 PNEETTPAALETNRPDEETVPATPETNRP
-142 NEETAPITPEA
+142 NEETPPTTPEA
-153 TRPNEETVPS
+153 DRPNEEAVPS
-163 TPETNQPNE
+163 T
-172 ENAPATPE
+172 
-180 TNQPN
+180 
-185 EETAPATPEATRPA
+185 
-199 EQPTASAPETA
+199 PETA
-210 RPNEET
+210 RPNEKAT
-216 AASMP
+216 PSAP
-221 TRPLSTVRLPASG
+221 IRPVSAFRLPE
-234 DTPATAGSAAQ
+234 DRKEPATAGSAAQ

-252 AVNASALCLFPQT
+252 AINASVLHLFPQT

-274 ENTLSLAPK
+274 EDTLSLAPN

-289 LLLKA
+289 FLLKA

-309 ALRHEFSAC
+309 ALHHEFSAC
-318 ANGDSSSEPQ
+318 AKGDSSQEPQ
-328 AGAVSLSCGF
+328 ADAVSLSCGF

-358 SAQPVSVNGC
+358 SAQPIAVNGC
-368 LSLFKVGVP
+368 LSLFKIGVP

>member
-39 GLLPLGSNITS
+39 GLLPLGSNITA

-68 ISNPTE
+68 ISNPTTE
-74 ESTPSTPDADRPDE
+74 TPPTTPDA
-88 QPTASTPE
+88 T
-96 ATRPAEQPTASAP
+96 
-109 ETARPDEQPTAS
+109 
-121 APETDR
+121 R
-127 PNEETPPSTPETNRP
+127 PNEETTPAAPETNRPDEETVPATPETNRP
-142 NEETAPITPEA
+142 NEETPPTTPDA
-153 TRPNEETVPS
+153 TRPNEETVP
-163 TPETNQPNE
+163 TT
-172 ENAPATPE
+172 
-180 TNQPN
+180 
-185 EETAPATPEATRPA
+185 
-199 EQPTASAPETA
+199 PETA
-210 RPNEET
+210 RPNEKAT
-216 AASMP
+216 PSAP
-221 TRPLSTVRLPASG
+221 IRPVSAFRLPEDG
-234 DTPATAGSAAQ
+234 KEPATAGSAAQ

-252 AVNASALCLFPQT
+252 AINASVLHLFPQT

-274 ENTLSLAPK
+274 EDTLSLAPN

-289 LLLKA
+289 FLLKA

-309 ALRHEFSAC
+309 ALHHEFSAC
-318 ANGDSSSEPQ
+318 AKGDSSQEPQ
-328 AGAVSLSCGF
+328 ADAVSLSCGF

-358 SAQPVSVNGC
+358 SAQPIAVNGC
-368 LSLFKVGVP
+368 LSLFKIGVL

>member
-39 GLLPLGSNITS
+39 GLLPLGSNITA

-74 ESTPSTPDADRPDE
+74 ESTPSA
-88 QPTASTPE
+88 
-96 ATRPAEQPTASAP
+96 
-109 ETARPDEQPTAS
+109 
-121 APETDR
+121 
-127 PNEETPPSTPETNRP
+127 PETNRP
-142 NEETAPITPEA
+142 NEEPAPVT
-153 TRPNEETVPS
+153 
-163 TPETNQPNE
+163 
-172 ENAPATPE
+172 
-180 TNQPN
+180 
-185 EETAPATPEATRPA
+185 
-199 EQPTASAPETA
+199 PETA
-210 RPNEET
+210 RPNEADRPNEEAITSAPET
-216 AASMP
+216 
-221 TRPLSTVRLPASG
+221 TRPNEEAAPATPEINRPNEEIVPSAPIRPVSAFRLPEDG
-234 DTPATAGSAAQ
+234 KEPATAGSAAQ

-252 AVNASALCLFPQT
+252 AINASVLHLFPQT

-274 ENTLSLAPK
+274 EDTLSLAPN

-289 LLLKA
+289 FLLKA

-309 ALRHEFSAC
+309 ALHHEFSAC
-318 ANGDSSSEPQ
+318 AKGDSSQEPQ
-328 AGAVSLSCGF
+328 ADAVSLSCGF
-338 LVNTTAC
+338 LVNTTVC

-358 SAQPVSVNGC
+358 SAQPIAVNGC
-368 LSLFKVGVP
+368 LSLFKIGVP

>member
-25 PCCSSSLPAENYGG
+25 PCSSSLSAENCGG
-39 GLLPLGSNITS
+39 GLLPLGSNSTI

-57 VAAAVVQSVRP
+57 VSAAVVQSVRP
-68 ISNPTE
+68 ISNPT
-74 ESTPSTPDADRPDE
+74 T
-88 QPTASTPE
+88 
-96 ATRPAEQPTASAP
+96 
-109 ETARPDEQPTAS
+109 
-121 APETDR
+121 
-127 PNEETPPSTPETNRP
+127 ETPPTTPD
-142 NEETAPITPEA
+142 A

-163 TPETNQPNE
+163 
-172 ENAPATPE
+172 API
-180 TNQPN
+180 
-185 EETAPATPEATRPA
+185 RPV
-199 EQPTASAPETA
+199 SAF
-210 RPNEET
+210 
-216 AASMP
+216 
-221 TRPLSTVRLPASG
+221 RLPE
-234 DTPATAGSAAQ
+234 DRKEPATAGSAAQ

-252 AVNASALCLFPQT
+252 VINASVLHLFPQT

-274 ENTLSLAPK
+274 EDTLSLAPN

-289 LLLKA
+289 FLLKA

-309 ALRHEFSAC
+309 ALHHEFSAC
-318 ANGDSSSEPQ
+318 AKGDSSQEPQ
-328 AGAVSLSCGF
+328 ADAVSFSCGF

-358 SAQPVSVNGC
+358 SAQPIAVNGC
-368 LSLFKVGVP
+368 LSLFKIGVP

>member
-25 PCCSSSLPAENYGG
+25 PCSSSLPAENYGG
-39 GLLPLGSNITS
+39 GLLPLGSNITA

-68 ISNPTE
+68 ISNPTTE
-74 ESTPSTPDADRPDE
+74 TPPP
-88 QPTASTPE
+88 TPE
-96 ATRPAEQPTASAP
+96 AARPNEETVPITPETTQPNEETVPTTP
-109 ETARPDEQPTAS
+109 ETARP
-121 APETDR
+121 
-127 PNEETPPSTPETNRP
+127 NEETVPATPETNRP
-142 NEETAPITPEA
+142 NEEAASSAPIRPVSAFRLPEDGK
-153 TRPNEETVPS
+153 E
-163 TPETNQPNE
+163 
-172 ENAPATPE
+172 PAT
-180 TNQPN
+180 T
-185 EETAPATPEATRPA
+185 
-199 EQPTASAPETA
+199 
-210 RPNEET
+210 
-216 AASMP
+216 
-221 TRPLSTVRLPASG
+221 
-234 DTPATAGSAAQ
+234 GSAAQ

-252 AVNASALCLFPQT
+252 AINASVLHLFPQT

-274 ENTLSLAPK
+274 EDTLSLAPN

-289 LLLKA
+289 FLLKA

-309 ALRHEFSAC
+309 ALHHEFSAC
-318 ANGDSSSEPQ
+318 AKGDSSQEPQ
-328 AGAVSLSCGF
+328 ADAVSLSCGF

-358 SAQPVSVNGC
+358 SAQPIAVNGC
-368 LSLFKVGVP
+368 LSLFKIGVL

>member
-39 GLLPLGSNITS
+39 GLLPLGSNSTV

-68 ISNPTE
+68 ISNPTTE
-74 ESTPSTPDADRPDE
+74 TPPTPPETA
-88 QPTASTPE
+88 QPTEETVPAAPE
-96 ATRPAEQPTASAP
+96 ATP
-109 ETARPDEQPTAS
+109 
-121 APETDR
+121 
-127 PNEETPPSTPETNRP
+127 PNEETVP
-142 NEETAPITPEA
+142 AAPEA
-153 TRPNEETVPS
+153 TRPNEETVPA
-163 TPETNQPNE
+163 TPDTTRPNE
-172 ENAPATPE
+172 EAAPATPE
-180 TNQPN
+180 IN
-185 EETAPATPEATRPA
+185 
-199 EQPTASAPETA
+199 
-210 RPNEET
+210 RPNEEIVPS
-216 AASMP
+216 AP
-221 TRPLSTVRLPASG
+221 IRPVSAFRLPEDG
-234 DTPATAGSAAQ
+234 KEPATAGSAAQ

-252 AVNASALCLFPQT
+252 AINASVLHLFPQT

-274 ENTLSLAPK
+274 EDTLSLAPN

-289 LLLKA
+289 FLLKA
-294 QANGQFVEVIPQIDL
+294 QANGKFVEVIPQIDL
-309 ALRHEFSAC
+309 ALHHEFSAC
-318 ANGDSSSEPQ
+318 AKGDSSQEPQ
-328 AGAVSLSCGF
+328 ADAVSLSCGF

-358 SAQPVSVNGC
+358 SAQPIAVNGC
-368 LSLFKVGVP
+368 LSLFKIGVP

>member
-39 GLLPLGSNITS
+39 GLLPLGSNSTA

-68 ISNPTE
+68 ISNPT
-74 ESTPSTPDADRPDE
+74 T
-88 QPTASTPE
+88 
-96 ATRPAEQPTASAP
+96 
-109 ETARPDEQPTAS
+109 
-121 APETDR
+121 
-127 PNEETPPSTPETNRP
+127 ETPPSTPEAARP
-142 NEETAPITPEA
+142 NEEATPSTPEA
-153 TRPNEETVPS
+153 TRPNEETTPAA
-163 TPETNQPNE
+163 PETDRPDE
-172 ENAPATPE
+172 ETVPATPE
-180 TNQPN
+180 TTQPN
-185 EETAPATPEATRPA
+185 EEAITSAPETTRPN
-199 EQPTASAPETA
+199 EENVPSAPETA

-216 AASMP
+216 VPSAP
-221 TRPLSTVRLPASG
+221 IRPVSAFRLPENRKE
-234 DTPATAGSAAQ
+234 PATVGSAAQ

-252 AVNASALCLFPQT
+252 AINASVLHLFPQT

-274 ENTLSLAPK
+274 EDTLSLAPN

-289 LLLKA
+289 FLLKA

-309 ALRHEFSAC
+309 ALHHEFSAC
-318 ANGDSSSEPQ
+318 AKGDSSQEPQ
-328 AGAVSLSCGF
+328 ADAVSLSCGF

-358 SAQPVSVNGC
+358 SAQPIAVNGC
-368 LSLFKVGVP
+368 LSLFKIGVP